1 MSAAKRTHSRRQ
13 LDARPAPQT
22 SDAAAPPSSKRL
34 KSSHVPTPKS
44 DGLKFLVDDEARQG
58 RKLEAKLTNGVLDKR
73 SARVDESTAVVA
85 PAEVAEAVN
94 GHREVIDISSAEE
107 ESSDEENED
116 VVDEQGSVALLNGH
130 ASLEQMIAGAEED
143 VEMEDEL
150 EAEAEPEEPSFG
162 DMLHAWHPETI
173 DVQAA
178 YAQAAPEMQVALPT
192 PTSQAMT
199 VHTGTSLSTVLTQA
213 LRTNDKDLLET
224 CFAVIDQQ
232 TIRATIQRLQS
243 HLVGNLMQRLA
254 ERIHK
259 RPGRTGHLMTWI
271 QWSLVAHGGYLVT
284 QPQIMRQLKAL
295 NQVLRER
302 ANGLQSLLQ
311 LKGKLD
317 MLGAQL
323 ELRRSTLAA
332 SAGLKDDE
340 DNDEGV
346 LYIEGRDQ
354 DDDGLD
360 SDPTADADIVS
371 SKRSEASKKALNAES
386 SMPAEYHTDSDG
398 SDDEGSDLANG
409 VMQEVAESDEEEVDE
424 GEEPGMLGL
433 EADESDDGDDLADE
447 DEDEEDDTD
456 ALSANDIIDDGEED
470 DDSEGDEIVVQAP
483 KLSKLERKR

>member
-1 MSAAKRTHSRRQ
+1 MSGAKRSHSRRQ
-13 LDARPAPQT
+13 PDARPVPQT
-22 SDAAAPPSSKRL
+22 SDTSIPPSSKRL

-44 DGLKFLVDDEARQG
+44 DGLKFLVDDDARQG

-73 SARVDESTAVVA
+73 SARVDESSAVVA
-85 PAEVAEAVN
+85 PSEVVEAVN
-94 GHREVIDISSAEE
+94 GHREVIDISSADD
-107 ESSDEENED
+107 ESSDEEDED
-116 VVDEQGSVALLNGH
+116 AVDEEGGVGLVNGH
-130 ASLEQMIAGAEED
+130 ADLEQVIAGAED
-143 VEMEDEL
+143 VEMEDEA

-162 DMLHAWHPETI
+162 DMLHARHPETI

-178 YAQAAPEMQVALPT
+178 YAQAAPDMQVALPT
-192 PTSQAMT
+192 PTSHAMT

-284 QPQIMRQLKAL
+284 QPQIMKQLKAL

-354 DDDGLD
+354 DDDGMD
-360 SDPTADADIVS
+360 SDPTAEADVVR
-371 SKRSEASKKALNAES
+371 SKHSKTSKKALMAES
-386 SMPAEYHTDSDG
+386 GAPAEYHTDSDE
-398 SDDEGSDLANG
+398 SDEGSDMPNG
-409 VMQEVAESDEEEVDE
+409 VIQEGAESEDEEVDN
-424 GEEPGMLGL
+424 EEEQGVLDL
-433 EADESDDGDDLADE
+433 EADESDDGE
-447 DEDEEDDTD
+447 DSAEDKEDDTD
-456 ALSANDIIDDGEED
+456 ASSANDIIDDDEEE

-483 KLSKLERKR
+483 KMSKLERKR